1 MDKTNNLYLNK
12 ISTNENQFTKIIFTK
27 EKRKQ
32 ETRSNDQ
39 IPNIFISKTKE
50 KIETIQSLQISNSEF
65 ELIEML
71 NLLQN
76 HLYISGWKSTIGANQ
91 NKNLENKW
99 NNKLSNTILQKYNE
113 VLNILETNYPE
124 NKQIEDF
131 KFLSKKLSFKKFLD
145 NFDLF

>member
-1 MDKTNNLYLNK
+1 MKKNNTLYFNDV
-12 ISTNENQFTKIIFTK
+12 STNENHFANFFL
-27 EKRKQ
+27 KR
-32 ETRSNDQ
+32 ETRRKIESTKNQ
-39 IPNIFISKTKE
+39 IPNVLINKTKE

-76 HLYISGWKSTIGANQ
+76 HLYISGWKSTIGTNQ